1 MVLIVWDGTREND
14 KAQHES
20 IENLDMGDG
29 NGRWGILVRGTNSEV
44 RNVAIVLI
52 FYLYVFLFRLTRY
65 TSQIALQWCCTIQ
78 TLVTTWIHRRTER
91 VRSYVFYKILCKYVF
106 ASTDKLSLPCL

>member
-44 RNVAIVLI
+44 RNVVNVLI
-52 FYLYVFLFRLTRY
+52 FYL
-65 TSQIALQWCCTIQ
+65 C
-78 TLVTTWIHRRTER
+78 
-91 VRSYVFYKILCKYVF
+91 
-106 ASTDKLSLPCL
+106 LSLPLD